1 MNLSFQVASLT
12 GVQELGHL
20 ESLNVA
26 RTLIVTESL
35 LCLVNHPSLVS
46 LNIAN
51 TDNVNGD
58 QGLHNLE
65 GNYDLSKTLL
75 L

>member
-1 MNLSFQVASLT
+1 M
-12 GVQELGHL
+12 
-20 ESLNVA
+20 A

-58 QGLHNLE
+58 QALQNLT
-65 GNYDLSKTLL
+65 GKISF
-75 L
+75 

>member
-1 MNLSFQVASLT
+1 MDIFQVASLT

-35 LCLVNHPSLVS
+35 LCLPENNPALVS

-58 QGLHNLE
+58 QGLQNLT
-65 GNYDLSKTLL
+65 GRL
-75 L
+75 

>member
-1 MNLSFQVASLT
+1 MFLFLQVASLT
-12 GVQELGHL
+12 GVQELSNL

-58 QGLHNLE
+58 QALQNLK
-65 GNYDLSKTLL
+65 GKS
-75 L
+75 